1 MASPP
6 CRRCNSVYDVS
17 ARIGALALSAVIAA
31 LAALP
36 VGAADAANA
45 RAASGCAG
53 HLLERVTG
61 GMLTEQIVAHDQG
74 PETELIHLC
83 SSFGDRRFTFPEGPE
98 GYGYSFIFA
107 GLEFAGG
114 ETAALAWSW
123 GFQAPPELWVV
134 SLVTHKVLFRKA
146 LPSDAKDPETILLG
160 KLVLQRDGAVAWTQ
174 LSASGACEV
183 VEHTSR
189 GTHVLNPTRQAQPE
203 SLTLT
208 GTTLRWLE
216 EGGQAR
222 TATLR

>member
-1 MASPP
+1 
-6 CRRCNSVYDVS
+6 
-17 ARIGALALSAVIAA
+17 
-31 LAALP
+31 
-36 VGAADAANA
+36 
-45 RAASGCAG
+45 
-53 HLLERVTG
+53 
-61 GMLTEQIVAHDQG
+61 
-74 PETELIHLC
+74 
-83 SSFGDRRFTFPEGPE
+83 
-98 GYGYSFIFA
+98 
-107 GLEFAGG
+107 
-114 ETAALAWSW
+114 
-123 GFQAPPELWVV
+123 VV

-216 EGGQAR
+216 EGGEAR